1 MNVPSQRFK
10 SVFVPFIVFVTI
22 QGCSLARYRE
32 HSGESINRVPIIP
45 KKKPE
50 AAEKKGSDS
59 VQVGLA
65 SWYITNSR
73 GKKTASGEVYDPH
86 RRTAAHRSFPLGS
99 RVRVTR
105 LDNGKSIEVQIN
117 DRGPFVAGRVIDLSR
132 AAADALGISEKGTV
146 TVRVELLD
154 STSAKQR
161 AARP

>member
-1 MNVPSQRFK
+1 MPVAMNVPGQRFK
-10 SVFVPFIVFVTI
+10 SVSGPLILFVII
-22 QGCSLARYRE
+22 QGCSLAPYSER
-32 HSGESINRVPIIP
+32 SDESITRFPTVP

-65 SWYITNSR
+65 SWYTTNFR

-99 RVRVTR
+99 QVRVTR

-154 STSAKQR
+154 STSAK
-161 AARP
+161 

>member
-1 MNVPSQRFK
+1 MSVAMNVSSQRFT
-10 SVFVPFIVFVTI
+10 SVFVPFIVFVII
-22 QGCSLARYRE
+22 QGCSLAPYSER
-32 HSGESINRVPIIP
+32 SGESINRVPTIP
-45 KKKPE
+45 KKKPK

-65 SWYITNSR
+65 SWYTTNCR

-86 RRTAAHRSFPLGS
+86 RRTAAHRSFPFGS

-105 LDNGKSIEVQIN
+105 LDNGKAVEVQIN

-132 AAADALGISEKGTV
+132 AAADALGISEKGIV

-154 STSAKQR
+154 STSAK
-161 AARP
+161 

>member
-1 MNVPSQRFK
+1 MPSQRFK

-22 QGCSLARYRE
+22 QGCSLAPYRE

-50 AAEKKGSDS
+50 ATEKKGSD

-154 STSAKQR
+154 STSAK
-161 AARP
+161 

>member
-1 MNVPSQRFK
+1 M
-10 SVFVPFIVFVTI
+10 
-22 QGCSLARYRE
+22 
-32 HSGESINRVPIIP
+32 
-45 KKKPE
+45 
-50 AAEKKGSDS
+50 
-59 VQVGLA
+59 
-65 SWYITNSR
+65 
-73 GKKTASGEVYDPH
+73 
-86 RRTAAHRSFPLGS
+86 
-99 RVRVTR
+99 RVTR

>member
-22 QGCSLARYRE
+22 QGCSLAPYRE

-65 SWYITNSR
+65 SWYTTNSR
-73 GKKTASGEVYDPH
+73 GKKTATGEVYDPH
-86 RRTAAHRSFPLGS
+86 RRTAAH
-99 RVRVTR
+99 
-105 LDNGKSIEVQIN
+105 
-117 DRGPFVAGRVIDLSR
+117 
-132 AAADALGISEKGTV
+132 
-146 TVRVELLD
+146 
-154 STSAKQR
+154 
-161 AARP
+161 

>member
-22 QGCSLARYRE
+22 QGCSLAPYRE

-45 KKKPE
+45 KKPE

-65 SWYITNSR
+65 SWYTTNSR
-73 GKKTASGEVYDPH
+73 GKKTATGEVYDPH
-86 RRTAAHRSFPLGS
+86 RRTAAHLSFPLGS

-132 AAADALGISEKGTV
+132 AAADALGISEKGIV

-154 STSAKQR
+154 STFAK
-161 AARP
+161 

>member
-22 QGCSLARYRE
+22 QGCSLAPYRE

-45 KKKPE
+45 KKPE

-65 SWYITNSR
+65 SWYTTNSR
-73 GKKTASGEVYDPH
+73 GKKTATGEVYDPH

-132 AAADALGISEKGTV
+132 AAADALGISEKGIV

-154 STSAKQR
+154 STFAK
-161 AARP
+161 